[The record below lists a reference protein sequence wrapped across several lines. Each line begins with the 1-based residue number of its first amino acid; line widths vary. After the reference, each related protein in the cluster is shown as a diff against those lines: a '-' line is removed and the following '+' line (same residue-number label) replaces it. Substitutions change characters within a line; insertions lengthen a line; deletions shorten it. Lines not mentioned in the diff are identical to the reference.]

1 MTVADEHRPHH
12 SRDARSVE
20 RKQRL
25 SSPRCR
31 CSRTSKSRGR
41 PTLLNSTKR
50 SPLRPIPSGREFCGF
65 VIAAVRSGE
74 VSAVLPGQDADR
86 GYCFA
91 IFAPGALM
99 LSAVRRVTK
108 MSKNVIMSPITDSCR
123 RSAATSHGRDE

>member
-1 MTVADEHRPHH
+1 VQVLADEQ
-12 SRDARSVE
+12 
-20 RKQRL
+20 KQGRL
-25 SSPRCR
+25 
-31 CSRTSKSRGR
+31 
-41 PTLLNSTKR
+41 TLLNPTKTR

-74 VSAVLPGQDADR
+74 VSAPVLPGQDADR

-108 MSKNVIMSPITDSCR
+108 CPFS
-123 RSAATSHGRDE
+123 